1 MTGPI
6 RQLLAA
12 LVARTAL
19 DPEDLLRNPGYRR
32 LFTSILVSAVGAQVS
47 MLALP
52 LTAAVMLQATPTQMG
67 LLTACELAPFVL
79 LSLPSGVWLDRVRK
93 LPVYVVGELLLALI
107 LASVPLAAWLG
118 WLAMPWLYAVGFVL
132 GCVHVVAG
140 SAAQIVLTQVVPRE
154 RLVEA
159 HAKNAIASSGADV
172 AGPGFAGALIKA
184 LGAPVALLATAT
196 LLVASVL
203 VLKGIKVHEVVR
215 RDGRGSF
222 LGELR
227 AGLRFV
233 RDTPL
238 LVAMAVTVG
247 LWQMGHYAAV
257 VVQILYATRTLGLSE
272 QDVGLSFIGLGVGT
286 VLGSVFGRRIS
297 ERIGPGPC
305 MLLGMAVSG
314 LGWLAC
320 AVAPAGGFGVAVFA
334 TMLLCF
340 GLGAVLLFINFL
352 ALRQAVTPEP
362 MLGRMTSSMRWL
374 TLLPAGPGALI
385 GGWLGEHVGLR
396 AALGFAGVVALLLA
410 LAAWRLPLFR
420 ELRVLPRPVDPTAS
434 FGAEASVS
442 AVVP

>member
-1 MTGPI
+1 
-6 RQLLAA
+6 
-12 LVARTAL
+12 
-19 DPEDLLRNPGYRR
+19 
-32 LFTSILVSAVGAQVS
+32 
-47 MLALP
+47 
-52 LTAAVMLQATPTQMG
+52 
-67 LLTACELAPFVL
+67 
-79 LSLPSGVWLDRVRK
+79 
-93 LPVYVVGELLLALI
+93 
-107 LASVPLAAWLG
+107 
-118 WLAMPWLYAVGFVL
+118 
-132 GCVHVVAG
+132 
-140 SAAQIVLTQVVPRE
+140 
-154 RLVEA
+154 
-159 HAKNAIASSGADV
+159 
-172 AGPGFAGALIKA
+172 
-184 LGAPVALLATAT
+184 
-196 LLVASVL
+196 
-203 VLKGIKVHEVVR
+203 
-215 RDGRGSF
+215 
-222 LGELR
+222 
-227 AGLRFV
+227 
-233 RDTPL
+233 
-238 LVAMAVTVG
+238 MAVTVG